1 VGQISDCLGKEAA
14 RPYAVLKRG
23 IGKMS
28 LRQHVPALFLAIAL
42 AGTAFGTAPQD
53 SPKQDMKDAGHE
65 TKNAAKDAGR
75 GTKNAAKKTGHA
87 VKHTTKKAAH
97 KTASKTEQGAQE
109 VKDKTD
115 PN

>member
-1 VGQISDCLGKEAA
+1 VA

-23 IGKMS
+23 IKEMS
-28 LRQHVPALFLAIAL
+28 LRKHGPVLFLAIAM
-42 AGTAFGTAPQD
+42 AGTAFGAAPQD

-75 GTKNAAKKTGHA
+75 GTKNAAKKSGHA
-87 VKHTTKKAAH
+87 VKRTTKKAAH
-97 KTASKTEQGAQE
+97 KTASKTEQGAQK